1 MAGSRALRRRSLTMS
16 RKYFLAA
23 AFLAALSEMALPA
36 TAQENAGYHV
46 RAEYKL
52 EGSGSMGNLWVD
64 SAARRL
70 YVAHADRVEVLNADT
85 GSHEGS
91 MPAQDAASVLMAAGT
106 GHGFFSN
113 RASGSVTMFDPASL
127 NVTRT
132 IPTGAKEPES
142 LVFDPDAD
150 RVFVIAPGSAEVVAL
165 DARTGDVAGRV
176 LLQGHLRGA
185 ATNGM
190 GSLFVAA
197 EDLNAIHVVDTHTL
211 KFLGDFPSGDAQGPV
226 SLAIDPAGRRLFAA
240 CADGKLA
247 IIDTDI
253 GFTFQELPI
262 AAGAAA
268 SVFTFTPQGKGGWKG
283 ADFVTGDAGAMTLI
297 QMNAFIRYSVGGSVS
312 IPKGIHALAYDP
324 RTHRIYLSVSAPQP
338 EVLALAPES
347 SEVTQ

>member
-1 MAGSRALRRRSLTMS
+1 MS

-23 AFLAALSEMALPA
+23 VFVAALLEMALSA
-36 TAQENAGYHV
+36 AAQGKASYRV

-52 EGSGSMGNLWVD
+52 EGGSPAGNLWVD

-70 YVAHADRVEVLNADT
+70 YVAHADRVEVLNVDT
-85 GSHEGS
+85 GNREGS
-91 MPAQDAASVLMAAGT
+91 IPAQDAGGMLVAAGA

-113 RASGSVTMFDPASL
+113 RASGSVTMFDPTSL
-127 NVTRT
+127 TVTRS
-132 IPTGAKEPES
+132 IPTGAKDPES

-150 RVFVIAPGSAEVVAL
+150 RVFVIAPGSGQVVAL

-176 LLQGHLRGA
+176 SLQGHLRGGVSNA
-185 ATNGM
+185 M
-190 GSLFVAA
+190 GDLFIAA

-247 IIDTDI
+247 VIDTDI
-253 GFTFQELPI
+253 GFTFEELPI

-283 ADFVTGDAGAMTLI
+283 ADFVTGDAGTMTLI
-297 QMNAFIRYSVGGSVS
+297 QMNAFIRYSVGGSIS

-324 RTHRIYLSVSAPQP
+324 STHRIYLSVSAPQP

-347 SEVTQ
+347 AEVTQ